1 MFVQG
6 IRNWFGK
13 RKTTSTESFKFVLP
27 TEKGGSI
34 MENLKRTLHTFGFW
48 FLIFFMCGAVVGG
61 YSSYLFQKQQLDNAV
76 KVGGVVMGD
85 KVYEIKERLY
95 VRN

>member
-1 MFVQG
+1 MN
-6 IRNWFGK
+6 ILNDK
-13 RKTTSTESFKFVLP
+13 FKFKLP
-27 TEKGGSI
+27 EKQTKGENV
-34 MENLKRTLHTFGFW
+34 MENLKSTLHTFGFW

-61 YSSYLFQKQQLDNAV
+61 YSSYLFQKQQLDDAV

>member
-1 MFVQG
+1 MN
-6 IRNWFGK
+6 ILNDK
-13 RKTTSTESFKFVLP
+13 FKFVLP
-27 TEKGGSI
+27 EKQTNGGKI
-34 MENLKRTLHTFGFW
+34 MEDLKRTLHTFGFW

-61 YSSYLFQKQQLDNAV
+61 YSSYLFQKQQLDDAV